1 MKKQKETN
9 LAKYIEAT
17 QEKAAYDAA
26 CKRLLANKNILA
38 WLMKSCLEEYQ
49 NCEIK
54 EIAMKYIEGDPQVAQ
69 MALYPDEIYTEQ
81 VIGLTTE
88 DKSLREGTV
97 TYDIRFTAN
106 VPTTGEPI
114 KLIINVEAQNDFYPG
129 YPLVKRGLYYC
140 SRMISSQYETEFT
153 ATHYEKIKKVYSIWI
168 CMNPPKERQNTITRY
183 QLTEENIVGKIK
195 EKKANYDLMTVIM
208 VCLGN
213 ENKENHKG
221 ILRLLE
227 VLLSNEK
234 QANEKKKILS
244 EDFEIAMTKILE
256 KEVQEMCNLS
266 KGVEERGIEKGKIEG
281 RTEAL
286 YEVAAALLDILDD
299 EMIAQKTGLSIEE
312 VRKIRFS

>member
-1 MKKQKETN
+1 
-9 LAKYIEAT
+9 
-17 QEKAAYDAA
+17 
-26 CKRLLANKNILA
+26 
-38 WLMKSCLEEYQ
+38 
-49 NCEIK
+49 
-54 EIAMKYIEGDPQVAQ
+54 
-69 MALYPDEIYTEQ
+69 
-81 VIGLTTE
+81 
-88 DKSLREGTV
+88 
-97 TYDIRFTAN
+97 
-106 VPTTGEPI
+106 
-114 KLIINVEAQNDFYPG
+114 
-129 YPLVKRGLYYC
+129 
-140 SRMISSQYETEFT
+140 
-153 ATHYEKIKKVYSIWI
+153 
-168 CMNPPKERQNTITRY
+168 
-183 QLTEENIVGKIK
+183 
-195 EKKANYDLMTVIM
+195 MTVIM

-266 KGVEERGIEKGKIEG
+266 KGVEERGVEKGKIEG